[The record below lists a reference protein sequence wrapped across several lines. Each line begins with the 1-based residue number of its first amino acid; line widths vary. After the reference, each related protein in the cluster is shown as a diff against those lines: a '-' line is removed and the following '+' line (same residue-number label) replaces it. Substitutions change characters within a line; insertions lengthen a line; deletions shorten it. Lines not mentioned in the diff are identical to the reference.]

1 MTDLIGTEQLR
12 EVRLYGH
19 LAQRFG
25 RVHRLAVRSCREA
38 VEALKHMLPGF
49 EAQVLKHNEPG
60 YHVFGGE
67 RKAANCRGVD
77 RLDAPLGAGE
87 PVCIVP
93 AVAGSKKQGLL
104 QTVIGVAMIAVGA
117 YFGQGWLVQA
127 GIAVMAGGIAQMLSP
142 VAKAKEDPKDSR
154 LASYA
159 FDGPVN
165 STQQG
170 LPVPIV
176 IGRMIVGSHVVSQAL
191 YSSDLA

>member
-1 MTDLIGTEQLR
+1 MGTWPSA
-12 EVRLYGH
+12 
-19 LAQRFG
+19 LAACTASLCAAAAR
-25 RVHRLAVRSCREA
+25 RWRHSSTCCPASKR
-38 VEALKHMLPGF
+38 
-49 EAQVLKHNEPG
+49 NEPG

>member
-1 MTDLIGTEQLR
+1 MTDLIGADQLR

-19 LAQRFG
+19 LAERFG

-49 EAQVLKHNEPG
+49 EAQVLKYNQPG
-60 YHVFGGE
+60 YHLFGGE
-67 RKAANCRGVD
+67 RKAVNCRGID
-77 RLDAPLGAGE
+77 HLDAPLGAGE

-93 AVAGSKKQGLL
+93 AVVGSKRQGVL
-104 QTVIGVAMIAVGA
+104 QTIIGIALIVYSFYGGGPTAFNAGVA
-117 YFGQGWLVQA
+117 LV
-127 GIAVMAGGIAQMLSP
+127 VGGIVQMLTP
-142 VAKAKEDPKDSR
+142 VPKAKEDPKDSR

-176 IGRMIVGSHVVSQAL
+176 SGRMIVGSHVVSQAL